1 MTRIEDLSPEE
12 LKAEFFRS
20 AIVKLPEEV
29 ASAMLRD
36 PAVLAILGLPQ
47 GEFVQ
52 LWGERF
58 ERKAMFDALRSLV
71 RGETV
76 NLSSC
81 DGATTAEEARLD
93 ADGSAILRSG
103 SEGLRFQHVKLF
115 SDNGAERASVIDE
128 IAATG
133 ELAVDRE
140 MAWRAAAE
148 QWPFDDDLFIALQGE
163 VDAAPEAIYRE
174 MTQGISN
181 GTAIFDDLVP
191 VEVEHYASLL
201 GVWPLPGTLGAYRA
215 AWLDMAQSLDKARL
229 CRLLR
234 LSGPFAAMQSGLV
247 ATASDGLDPP
257 ERFEIANFLA
267 SRADPFSAGAAF
279 EVASRNLDDAAM
291 RELANDLVGRICNY
305 QHPMYEIAGPAL
317 EAALAIT
324 VSLTARDRTF
334 DGWPLY
340 AKRLA
345 LILHASHLLR
355 MFRAASVDPAKLAE
369 EIGKRFGSQA
379 RLAGLCDIREAPVF
393 QFHYLGAGLIQAMLI
408 DRVTEAISRM
418 EAASRPEE
426 WIAERDKAVGD
437 VVESGRGLFLVAAGA
452 LDEFEDGWTGLSE
465 LETKFADE
473 NLERLRNETAS
484 PVLLNELVKI
494 AVAFEVSPDRRSD
507 IGAAIVAALTRFTD
521 PADHLMAAEFGLQIA
536 ARWRD
541 RDMAD
546 HIVGLLLAAVQKA
559 ELPDS
564 GASARYTMLAAA
576 TAADHTEWLNR
587 VAQTAQSFAL
597 SHQPGNGLQNLRR
610 AINLLC
616 DFDSD
621 LAPKLASAKSF
632 AMLAYD
638 RFDG

>member
-29 ASAMLRD
+29 ASVMLRD
-36 PAVLAILGLPQ
+36 PTVLAILGLPQ
-47 GEFVQ
+47 VEFVQ

-71 RGETV
+71 RGETI
-76 NLSSC
+76 NLSSF
-81 DGATTAEEARLD
+81 DGATMTDEARLD
-93 ADGSAILRSG
+93 EDGSAVLRSG
-103 SEGLRFQHVKLF
+103 TEGLRFQHVRLF
-115 SDNGAERASVIDE
+115 SDNGEERASVIDE

-133 ELAVDRE
+133 ELSADRE

-148 QWPFDDDLFIALQGE
+148 HAPFDDELFIALQGE
-163 VDAAPEAIYRE
+163 ADATPEAVYRE
-174 MTQGISN
+174 MAQGISN

-191 VEVEHYASLL
+191 IESQHYASLL
-201 GVWPLPGTLGAYRA
+201 GVWPLPDTLGAYKA
-215 AWLDMAQSLDKARL
+215 AWVDMAQGLDQARL

-247 ATASDGLDPP
+247 ATASDSLDPP
-257 ERFEIANFLA
+257 ERFEIMQFLA
-267 SRADPFSAGAAF
+267 SRADPFSVGAAF
-279 EVASRNLDDAAM
+279 EVASRNIDNAAM
-291 RELANDLVGRICNY
+291 RELANDLIGRICNH
-305 QHPMYEIAGPAL
+305 QHPMYETAGPAL

-324 VSLTARDRTF
+324 ISLTARNRTF

-355 MFRAASVDPAKLAE
+355 MLRAAGVDPANLAE

-379 RLAGLCDIREAPVF
+379 RLAGLCDFREAPVF
-393 QFHYLGAGLIQAMLI
+393 QFHYFGAGLVQAMLI
-408 DRVTEAISRM
+408 DRVTEAISRLQ
-418 EAASRPEE
+418 AASRPEE
-426 WIAERDKAVGD
+426 WIAERDKAVSGA
-437 VVESGRGLFLVAAGA
+437 VEAGRGLFLVAAGA
-452 LDEFEDGWTGLSE
+452 LDEFEDGWTGLTE
-465 LETKFADE
+465 LEPKFADE
-473 NLERLRNETAS
+473 NLERLRNETGS
-484 PVLLNELVKI
+484 SVLLNELVKI
-494 AVAFEVSPDRRSD
+494 AVAFEVSPDKRSD
-507 IGAAIVAALTRFTD
+507 VGAAILAALTRFAE

-541 RDMAD
+541 GDMAD
-546 HIVGLLLAAVQKA
+546 QIIGLLLAAVQKE

-576 TAADHTEWLNR
+576 TAADRAEWLDR
-587 VAQTAQSFAL
+587 VGQMARNFAL

-616 DFDSD
+616 DFDSG
-621 LAPKLASAKSF
+621 LAPKLASAKSC